1 MKVSRTSRLDSEYQK
16 AIAGILN
23 GSLKNKCPTLSGLI
37 SVTNASVSPDLKN
50 AKIFISIYAKSEET
64 KNNTFRSIR
73 ENAGFIR
80 HELAQVMRMRT
91 VPFLQFVLDNSME
104 YGAHMDELFLK
115 IHQREKEQEQQNQNQ
130 DEEQEEE

>member
-16 AIAGILN
+16 AIASILN
-23 GSLKNKCPTLSGLI
+23 GSLKNKCPDLSGLI
-37 SVTNASVSPDLKN
+37 SVTKASVSPDLKN
-50 AKIFISIYAKSEET
+50 ARVFISIYNKDEAAKS
-64 KNNTFRSIR
+64 NTFKTIR

-104 YGAHMDELFLK
+104 YGAHMEELFSK
-115 IHQREKEQEQQNQNQ
+115 IHKQ
-130 DEEQEEE
+130 DTKNEEEE

>member
-16 AIAGILN
+16 TIASIIN
-23 GSLKNKCPTLSGLI
+23 GSLKNKCPDLSGLI
-37 SVTNASVSPDLKN
+37 SVTKASVSPDLKN
-50 AKIFISIYAKSEET
+50 ARVFISIYAKDEAVKS
-64 KNNTFRSIR
+64 NTFQNIR

-104 YGAHMDELFLK
+104 YGAHMEELFSK
-115 IHQREKEQEQQNQNQ
+115 IHKQDTQN
-130 DEEQEEE
+130 EEEE

>member
-16 AIAGILN
+16 AIASIIN
-23 GSLKNKCPTLSGLI
+23 GSLKNKCPDLSGLI
-37 SVTNASVSPDLKN
+37 SVTKASVSPDLKN
-50 AKIFISIYAKSEET
+50 ARVFISIYNKDEAAKS
-64 KNNTFRSIR
+64 NTFKTIR

-104 YGAHMDELFLK
+104 YGAHMEELFSK
-115 IHQREKEQEQQNQNQ
+115 IHKQADK
-130 DEEQEEE
+130 DEEEE

>member
-16 AIAGILN
+16 AIASIIN
-23 GSLKNKCPTLSGLI
+23 RSLKNKCPDLSGLI
-37 SVTNASVSPDLKN
+37 SVTKASVSPDLKN
-50 AKIFISIYAKSEET
+50 ARVFISIYNKDEAAKS
-64 KNNTFRSIR
+64 NTFKTIR

-104 YGAHMDELFLK
+104 YGAHMEELFSK
-115 IHQREKEQEQQNQNQ
+115 IHKQADK
-130 DEEQEEE
+130 DEEEE